1 MSFFS
6 SSLLLFV
13 HSHDLLLCLETA
25 VLAQVSKDC
34 SGESQ
39 AAHYCYSQ
47 ILLLLYYN
55 YKDPALCGDLC
66 CLCSYYCLR
75 LHVFI
80 DPKTAPPSAVV
91 PLRIPTPAPISILC
105 CLVFFFIVPVSIVVV
120 VVGQCR
126 S

>member
-1 MSFFS
+1 MSFSPLRYFCS
-6 SSLLLFV
+6 FILTTCFFASKLLFWRRYPRIA
-13 HSHDLLLCLETA
+13 LANRRRPTTA
-25 VLAQVSKDC
+25 TPR
-34 SGESQ
+34 
-39 AAHYCYSQ
+39 
-47 ILLLLYYN
+47 YYYYYYY

>member
-47 ILLLLYYN
+47 ILLLLLHY